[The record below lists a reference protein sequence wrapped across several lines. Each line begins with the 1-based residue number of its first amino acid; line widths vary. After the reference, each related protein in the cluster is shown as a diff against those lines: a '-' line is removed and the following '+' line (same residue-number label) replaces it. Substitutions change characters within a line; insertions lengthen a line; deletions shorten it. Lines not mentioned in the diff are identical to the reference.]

1 MRRYL
6 ILKWLLS
13 SFVNLKPSGFKH
25 VWQKDRGYT
34 ETESYQFYDNQKQER
49 GKDEERENWKGE
61 RRKEKGKKGKWKRK
75 NERISLNTV
84 LFHPQNR
91 YCAYHSLHDSNLP
104 WNSLAHLY
112 NRIISKMS
120 FDILPI
126 AMSPLICMNLWWR
139 LWRSK
144 AGAIS

>member
-1 MRRYL
+1 MKEMEWERKGKR
-6 ILKWLLS
+6 KGEGER
-13 SFVNLKPSGFKH
+13 KMKRKGKR
-25 VWQKDRGYT
+25 KRGKGWRKG
-34 ETESYQFYDNQKQER
+34 KQER

-61 RRKEKGKKGKWKRK
+61 RRKEKGKKGKGKRK

-126 AMSPLICMNLWWR
+126 AMSPLICMNL
-139 LWRSK
+139 
-144 AGAIS
+144 

>member
-1 MRRYL
+1 MG
-6 ILKWLLS
+6 KEGE
-13 SFVNLKPSGFKH
+13 K
-25 VWQKDRGYT
+25 
-34 ETESYQFYDNQKQER
+34 ER
-49 GKDEERENWKGE
+49 GRRKENEKKRKEEKRERMEKGETGKRKGWRKGKLE
-61 RRKEKGKKGKWKRK
+61 RRKKKGEGKRK

-126 AMSPLICMNLWWR
+126 AMSPLICMNL
-139 LWRSK
+139 
-144 AGAIS
+144 